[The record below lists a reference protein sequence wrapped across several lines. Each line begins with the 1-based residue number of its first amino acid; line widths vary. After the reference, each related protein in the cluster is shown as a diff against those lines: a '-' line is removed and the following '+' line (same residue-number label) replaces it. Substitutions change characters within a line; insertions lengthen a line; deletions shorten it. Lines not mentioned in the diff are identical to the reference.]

1 MGIVGRG
8 GDGPR
13 GCFVGARQQLG
24 RFGIPTVAVDDS
36 EGLSEPDSGLTIFGI
51 DPKSILEQPDGPLN
65 IVLIRP
71 SIQDGPATHGE
82 VHRIWVGARRPAA
95 FNIDEFNTEHSCKSA
110 RDAEVVL
117 EGQCALVDVHLF
129 GPQMR
134 AGARV
139 DELRVDADGASH
151 AAYASLEHIPDT
163 QLAANLPDIDG
174 LALESERSVPGDNKA
189 SSNSR
194 QIACQIFSYAI
205 GEVVLARI
213 ATQVA
218 KGQHDDRET
227 RRLCSAC

>member
-8 GDGPR
+8 GDGLR
-13 GCFVGARQQLG
+13 GCFVGTGQHLG
-24 RFGIPTVAVDDS
+24 RFGIPTVAVDES
-36 EGLSEPDSGLTIFGI
+36 ERLGEPDSGLTIIRI
-51 DPKSILEQPDGPLN
+51 DSKSILEQRDGPLR
-65 IVLIRP
+65 IVLVRP
-71 SIQDGPATHGE
+71 SIQDRPATHGE
-82 VHRIWVGARRPAA
+82 VHRIWVGALRPAA
-95 FNIDEFNTEHSCKSA
+95 FSIDEFNTEHPCKSV

-117 EGQCALVDVHLF
+117 EGQRALVDVQLF
-129 GPQMR
+129 DAQMR

-151 AAYASLEHIPDT
+151 AAYAPLEDIPDT
-163 QLAANLPDIDG
+163 QVAANLPDIDG

-194 QIACQIFSYAI
+194 QVTCQVFSYAI

-218 KGQHDDRET
+218 KGQHDD
-227 RRLCSAC
+227 